1 MIYKQSAQSGVPP
14 LPSIGEGRF
23 GWKFKA
29 GGPDPTRS
37 RVWFVDG
44 LLGSDQYDGAD
55 PETAFATVGKAIS
68 MAVAYDVIYVLDM
81 GYDVSGGDPVPYTA
95 VTTNL
100 SIAVGK
106 NNLALVGVP
115 HNIHQVYGLQ
125 LKPVSASTT
134 PILSVYAPLVSIEN
148 LCFNKR
154 GDGVGSCVYIIE
166 DGTYGGTGVSL
177 YNCHFRNADM
187 GSAAHTTNAG
197 VKLIGTKWADISRCY
212 FFDCRNGVAQGSGTN
227 TINFTTIRD
236 CVFSA
241 SVVANIDVDILLI
254 PGSSGQSAGHLVD
267 NCRFVHDVPAFAGA
281 GALTAY
287 IYDLLSTDF
296 LVSEC
301 HFATDNATCK
311 DTVTNEIVTLAG
323 NTIVGCYDAAGLVAW
338 A

>member
-1 MIYKQSAQSGVPP
+1 MSLTNFPNGITSFGAPVFGSGH
-14 LPSIGEGRF
+14 L
-23 GWKFKA
+23 GWKKEANVF
-29 GGPDPTRS
+29 
-37 RVWFVDG
+37 FVDG
-44 LLGSDQYDGAD
+44 VNGLDGYEGTS
-55 PETAFATVGKAIS
+55 PENALKTIGRALALAGP
-68 MAVAYDVIYVLDM
+68 YDVIYVLDK
-81 GYDVSGGDPVPYTA
+81 GYDVSGGDPVAYIEAATD
-95 VTTNL
+95 L

-115 HNIHQVYGLQ
+115 HNINQVYGLQ
-125 LKPVSASTT
+125 LKCVSASTA
-134 PILSVYAPLVSIEN
+134 PVLSVYAPLVTIEN

-187 GSAAHTTNAG
+187 GSAAHTTSAG
-197 VKLIGTKWADISRCY
+197 VKLIGTKWADINRCY

-227 TINFTTIRD
+227 TINFTTIRNS
-236 CVFSA
+236 VFSA
-241 SVVANIDVDILLI
+241 SVVANVDVDILLI

-296 LVSEC
+296 LVSNC

-311 DTVTNEIVTLAG
+311 DTVTYEIVTLAG